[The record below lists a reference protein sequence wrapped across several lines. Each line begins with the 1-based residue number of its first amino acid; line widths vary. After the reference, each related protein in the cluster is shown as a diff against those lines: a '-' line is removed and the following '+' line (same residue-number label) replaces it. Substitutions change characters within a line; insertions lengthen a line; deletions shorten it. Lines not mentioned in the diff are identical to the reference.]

1 MTQRLSVHFEK
12 KEPFLEKYLQS
23 WRHRKIV
30 SLVPA
35 NAKLLDLGCG
45 YRGKFLEKIKDNIS
59 SGVGI
64 DIAVDSRLSNGK
76 IRLMAH
82 DLNESLPFPDNEFD
96 AVASLANLEH
106 LAEPGRALKE
116 IFRVLKP
123 NGILLLT
130 APSVFAKPVLEL
142 LAFVGLVSRQEIRD
156 HKNYFDKK
164 ILTSLCQKAGFSS
177 VSHKYFQLGMNNFL
191 IATK

>member
-1 MTQRLSVHFEK
+1 M
-12 KEPFLEKYLQS
+12 EKYLQS

-35 NAKLLDLGCG
+35 NARLLDLGCG
-45 YRGKFLEKIKDNIS
+45 YRGKFLEKIRDNIS

-64 DIAVDSRLSNGK
+64 DIAVDPGLSNGK

-82 DLNESLPFPDNEFD
+82 NLNESLPFSNNEFD
-96 AVASLANLEH
+96 MAVSLASLEH
-106 LAEPGRALKE
+106 LEEPGRALKE

-123 NGILLLT
+123 DGILLLT
-130 APSVFAKPVLEL
+130 APSVFAKPVLEF

-156 HKNYFDKK
+156 HKNYFDKGT
-164 ILTSLCQKAGFSS
+164 LTSLCQKAGFSS
-177 VSHKYFQLGMNNFL
+177 ILHRYFQMGMNNFL
-191 IATK
+191 VATK